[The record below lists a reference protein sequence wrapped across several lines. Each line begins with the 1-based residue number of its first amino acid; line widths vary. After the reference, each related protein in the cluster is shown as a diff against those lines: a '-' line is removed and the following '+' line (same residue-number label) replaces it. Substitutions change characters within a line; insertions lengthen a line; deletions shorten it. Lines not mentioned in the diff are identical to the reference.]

1 MNNLLR
7 QRRHKTIRRKVI
19 GTAGRPR
26 LSVYK
31 STQHIFAQ
39 IIDDSKSVTLVAA
52 SDISLKGTKSERA
65 FEVGKKLA
73 TLAKQRQIAEVVFDR
88 GGFVYHGRV
97 TKLAE
102 GAREGGLKF

>member
-1 MNNLLR
+1 MNKTLR
-7 QRRHKTIRRKVI
+7 ERRHKTIRRKII
-19 GTAGRPR
+19 GVANCPR

-39 IIDDSKSVTLVAA
+39 IIDDSKGVTLVAVG
-52 SDISLKGTKSERA
+52 DNTLKGTKSERA
-65 FEVGKKLA
+65 FEVGKKIA
-73 TLAKQRQIAEVVFDR
+73 ALAKTKKINEVVFDR

-97 TKLAE
+97 SKLAE